1 MTIKSFTKLS
11 LSALLLAAATH
22 SAIAEISTEPE
33 VVTLKDDKGNPVKTV
48 SWSAFVNAL
57 NNPASIT
64 GTVDPESQVAKNLA
78 TAQTALDNAT
88 TNKTEKD
95 DAVPVANQALIDA
108 KDAADAAAKK
118 VATSKAAYENA
129 QHEIEL
135 SQAKLTPLQTELSAA
150 QGDLSVAMS
159 DNTKV
164 PVDWLKTAS
173 DNAQAFKTAYDKEQ
187 TTGTNNL
194 WYRTEKSSRSTWL
207 IVSFTDPTGKDSNTW
222 TKVDD
227 VTYYTDVVENTE
239 ITVTKLKIFLGS
251 DYTQTED
258 HCLVVDGFA
267 AGSSKE
273 SVPGLC
279 ATALKT
285 AINDG
290 DYSYYANQAERT
302 RLQNEVTRLKNEI
315 ATLNAIIN
323 NYTKVGEDGK
333 TELTKLQE
341 AYQNAQTD
349 QTTKD
354 RAVTEATTALSTAK
368 EDAAAAETTLRNAQS
383 DLTAAQAAYDAAA
396 KEANANALLPY
407 KDVTLAADVTA
418 NAAITTTFDGKIE
431 GNGHVITLS
440 GSDAPYLFETLKGHL
455 VNVAVNGPIFN
466 GTQPGATFNRVAS
479 WANNSG
485 TYYDANGTVTSNIK
499 TIGELGFIARD
510 KFGADVETNT
520 LTTLTDETKV
530 YNITVY
536 KTSTNAPQAYVNLKN
551 GTFTNGRDLGI
562 TANTFV
568 KSATADFD
576 NIANVFYTD
585 TDGANVCA
593 NVQIKDQNGL
603 NFYCPVDIT
612 ATAMTFDRTFKGN
625 KGMNAVCLPFD
636 LDPTDH
642 ESIDALCKYDVE
654 TADKFWFKK
663 IENTIPANTPFLLYS
678 KEGTSDFSLGEFH
691 DITIKQTPAEQ
702 IVMYEGDAED
712 PSKSFGTL
720 KKTGLEE
727 FLGSYQAHKVYALK
741 DNKFQATTGQA
752 AFPAFRMIVTSEIV
766 KSNGEH
772 APRRIAIVDEKGVEI
787 TDDIITGVENVAEE
801 TSSLNIAGGQGEIVI
816 TSDADYGKV
825 EVYTMAGGVAAVAD
839 VMAGTTSV
847 SLQKGIYIV
856 MGKKV
861 MVK

>member
-22 SAIAEISTEPE
+22 SAIAEDPAEPT
-33 VVTLKDDKGNPVKTV
+33 VVTLSGGEGQSM

-64 GTVDPESQVAKNLA
+64 GSVDAKVAKKLEDA
-78 TAQTALDNAT
+78 KTELTNAN
-88 TNKTEKD
+88 TNKTAKD
-95 DAVPVANQALIDA
+95 DAVTAANQALTQA
-108 KDAADAAAKK
+108 KKDADAAVTKVNETRDAYNNANNLVSSLNEQINSKKSEYDVAK
-118 VATSKAAYENA
+118 
-129 QHEIEL
+129 
-135 SQAKLTPLQTELSAA
+135 AKLDAAEKVTDKVTPDWLQDSYDNAVVFERDYEDNNTSSTAKIWYFLSTGRTKTLSISFLDPTTSTTETWTQVSQSEFYDNIVNSSSVSVSSLQIYLGAKYSSVSPY
-150 QGDLSVAMS
+150 LSVTS
-159 DNTKV
+159 YPSGSKDV
-164 PVDWLKTAS
+164 ILKQSLAALQS
-173 DNAQAFKTAYDKEQ
+173 
-187 TTGTNNL
+187 
-194 WYRTEKSSRSTWL
+194 L
-207 IVSFTDPTGKDSNTW
+207 IDSERYGEY
-222 TKVDD
+222 K
-227 VTYYTDVVENTE
+227 
-239 ITVTKLKIFLGS
+239 
-251 DYTQTED
+251 
-258 HCLVVDGFA
+258 
-267 AGSSKE
+267 
-273 SVPGLC
+273 
-279 ATALKT
+279 
-285 AINDG
+285 
-290 DYSYYANQAERT
+290 NQAERDGYQT
-302 RLQNEVTRLKNEI
+302 TMNSCLTDIENYNKQKTDLTTPDPDNNNKTGLDKLK
-315 ATLNAIIN
+315 
-323 NYTKVGEDGK
+323 D
-333 TELTKLQE
+333 
-341 AYQNAQTD
+341 AYDVALAD
-349 QTTKD
+349 QTAAD

-368 EDAAAAETTLRNAQS
+368 EDATAADTRLRNAQS

-396 KEANANALLPY
+396 KEADANALLPY
-407 KDVTLAADVTA
+407 KDVTLTGDVTA
-418 NAAITTTFDGKIE
+418 NVAITTTFDGRIE
-431 GNGHVITLS
+431 GNGHVITLDGPS
-440 GSDAPYLFETLKGHL
+440 YLFRTLAGQ
-455 VNVAVNGPIFN
+455 VVDIAVNGQIFS
-466 GTQPGATFNRVAS
+466 GTQTGVSLNRVAS

-510 KFGADVETNT
+510 KFGADVATNT
-520 LTTLTDETKV
+520 LTTLTNETKV

-568 KSATADFD
+568 KSATSDFG

-585 TDGANVCA
+585 EEGANVCA

-663 IENTIPANTPFLLYS
+663 IEGTIPANTPFLLYS
-678 KEGTSDFSLGEFH
+678 TENSADFSLGEFH

-720 KKTGLEE
+720 KKTGLQE
-727 FLGSYQAHKVYALK
+727 FLGNYQAFKVYALK
-741 DNKFQATTGQA
+741 DNKFQATKGEA

-766 KSNGEH
+766 KSTGEQ

>member
-22 SAIAEISTEPE
+22 SAIAEDPAEPT
-33 VVTLKDDKGNPVKTV
+33 VVTLGNNTAI
-48 SWSAFVNAL
+48 SWSQFVNAL

-64 GTVDPESQVAKNLA
+64 GSVDAEVAKKLEDAKTELTNA
-78 TAQTALDNAT
+78 TENKTAKDNAVID
-88 TNKTEKD
+88 K
-95 DAVPVANQALIDA
+95 NQELSDA

-150 QGDLSVAMS
+150 QGDLSVEL
-159 DNTKV
+159 TKNERTT
-164 PVDWLKTAS
+164 PDWLQDS
-173 DNAQAFKTAYDKEQ
+173 YNNAQAFYSAYISSNGTA
-187 TTGTNNL
+187 TAPAL
-194 WYRTEKSSRSTWL
+194 WYKTISNIEGDGLSISFIEQEGWDSLSVAEFYKQIVTDSSSEVETLAIYLGNGYSTSNPNFTVTNYTGNKKKILSLSVAALETL
-207 IVSFTDPTGKDSNTW
+207 IDSN
-222 TKVDD
+222 K
-227 VTYYTDVVENTE
+227 YGE
-239 ITVTKLKIFLGS
+239 
-251 DYTQTED
+251 
-258 HCLVVDGFA
+258 
-267 AGSSKE
+267 
-273 SVPGLC
+273 
-279 ATALKT
+279 
-285 AINDG
+285 
-290 DYSYYANQAERT
+290 YANQAERT
-302 RLQNEVTRLKNEI
+302 RLQNEVARLKNEI
-315 ATLNAIIN
+315 ATLNATIN
-323 NYTKVGEDGK
+323 KYTTVGNDGK

-396 KEANANALLPY
+396 KEADANAILPY
-407 KDVTLAADVTA
+407 KDVTLTADVTA
-418 NAAITTTFDGKIE
+418 NAAITTTFDGRIE
-431 GNGHVITLS
+431 GNGHVITLDGPS
-440 GSDAPYLFETLKGHL
+440 YLFRTLAGQ
-455 VNVAVNGPIFN
+455 VVDIAVNGQIFS
-466 GTQPGATFNRVAS
+466 GTQTGASLNRVAS

-510 KFGADVETNT
+510 KFGADVATNT
-520 LTTLTDETKV
+520 LTTLTTETKV

-568 KSATADFD
+568 KSATADFGD
-576 NIANVFYTD
+576 IANVFYTD
-585 TDGANVCA
+585 EDGANVCA

-636 LDPTDH
+636 LSATAH

-663 IENTIPANTPFLLYS
+663 IEGPIPANTPFLLYS
-678 KEGTSDFSLGEFH
+678 TEGSIDFSLGEFH

-720 KKTGLEE
+720 KKTGLQE
-727 FLGSYQAHKVYALK
+727 FLGNYQAFKVYALK
-741 DNKFQATTGQA
+741 DNKFQATKGEA

-766 KSNGEH
+766 KSTGEQ